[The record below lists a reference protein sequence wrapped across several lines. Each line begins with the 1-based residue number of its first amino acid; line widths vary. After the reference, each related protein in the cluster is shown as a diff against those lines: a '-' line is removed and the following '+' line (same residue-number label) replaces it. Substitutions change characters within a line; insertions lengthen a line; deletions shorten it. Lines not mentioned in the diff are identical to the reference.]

1 MIQHISMDNITDPK
15 ELIASIFSECES
27 NGHPMVA
34 LNLCVKLLRS
44 MRNFTELDIPKCNES
59 ERYPRVVHNEE
70 TYYIPCAAT
79 EILLLRWVFPILM
92 LLCTGGNVLALL
104 IYRMSYFDGSSSV
117 HFLRAKALAN
127 LIFVNSR
134 MLEVIHAWTEPASE
148 KFEHIYWYSRSYIMA
163 ISNISGTMATWLT
176 LLVTIETV
184 MCIIMPFT
192 FRQYCTV
199 KMTWTMLAIT
209 FFFSCCLN
217 LSLIPVQIIR
227 KAFMSLIFY
236 SGEESTVPC
245 WYTPEFFYADNDPE
259 MRIVQTTIYWTT
271 MFAVVMLPTVA
282 MLVCSIIIVRQ
293 FSLKAMG
300 ETFSQRRKCVIRM
313 TVSTTLSHLLL
324 EGPAVITYSVA
335 ALTSGQGVDYLWCV
349 VNHAI
354 NLASAVN
361 ATIPFFV
368 FLLCS
373 EQFRHMAGVYI
384 KARMEKDKDRR
395 QHILSQAG
403 VRYSA
408 RSVTRATEQHDR
420 SIESKF
426 MPVAHL

>member
-1 MIQHISMDNITDPK
+1 SFLKSVQ
-15 ELIASIFSECES
+15 
-27 NGHPMVA
+27 
-34 LNLCVKLLRS
+34 
-44 MRNFTELDIPKCNES
+44 NFTTMDILPCNES
-59 ERYPRVVHNEE
+59 EQFPRVIHHDDS
-70 TYYIPCAAT
+70 YYMPCAAT
-79 EILLLRWVFPILM
+79 EISILRWIFPPLM
-92 LLCTGGNVLALL
+92 LLCTAGNVLALL

-134 MLEVIHAWTEPASE
+134 LFEVIHAWTDPASE
-148 KFEHIYWYSRSYIMA
+148 TFEPIYWYSRSYVMA

-217 LSLIPVQIIR
+217 LSLIPAQLIKSAWTPNLFFR
-227 KAFMSLIFY
+227 K
-236 SGEESTVPC
+236 ETPPC
-245 WYTPEFFYADNDPE
+245 WYSSEFFYADNDPE
-259 MRIVQTTIYWTT
+259 LRIVQTTVYWTT

-324 EGPAVITYSVA
+324 EGPAVLTYSFA
-335 ALTSGQGVDYLWCV
+335 ALTSGQNVEFLWCV
-349 VNHAI
+349 INHAI

-373 EQFRHMAGVYI
+373 EQFRHMTTVYI
-384 KARMEKDKDRR
+384 KAHMERDKDRR

-403 VRYSA
+403 IRYSA
-408 RSVTRATEQHDR
+408 RSVNRANDHNDR
-420 SIESKF
+420 STIESKF
-426 MPVAHL
+426 MSAARL

>member
-1 MIQHISMDNITDPK
+1 
-15 ELIASIFSECES
+15 
-27 NGHPMVA
+27 
-34 LNLCVKLLRS
+34 

-92 LLCTGGNVLALL
+92 LLCTGGNECHTSTAL
-104 IYRMSYFDGSSSV
+104 RQFTS
-117 HFLRAKALAN
+117 
-127 LIFVNSR
+127 
-134 MLEVIHAWTEPASE
+134 
-148 KFEHIYWYSRSYIMA
+148 FERKYSRSYIMA

-176 LLVTIETV
+176 LLVTIE
-184 MCIIMPFT
+184 
-192 FRQYCTV
+192 TV

-384 KARMEKDKDRR
+384 KARMEKDK
-395 QHILSQAG
+395 
-403 VRYSA
+403 V
-408 RSVTRATEQHDR
+408 V
-420 SIESKF
+420 
-426 MPVAHL
+426 